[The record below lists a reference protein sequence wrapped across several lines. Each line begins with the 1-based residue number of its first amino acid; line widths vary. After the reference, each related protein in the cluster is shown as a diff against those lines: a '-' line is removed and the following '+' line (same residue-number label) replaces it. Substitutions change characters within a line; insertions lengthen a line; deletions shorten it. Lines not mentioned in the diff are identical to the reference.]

1 MKRKEVKQVP
11 PIPVEWLEKQGL
23 KHILAKDRVFTSENM
38 AFLYTLIS
46 DWKKENEGRDGDGC

>member
-1 MKRKEVKQVP
+1 MRKKEIKPVP

-38 AFLYTLIS
+38 AFIYTLIS
-46 DWKKENEGRDGDGC
+46 DWKKEQEHED

>member
-38 AFLYTLIS
+38 AFIYTLIS
-46 DWKKENEGRDGDGC
+46 DWKKEQEHED